1 MIYSKHGRTEYEW
14 KDQAEVIG
22 DVFCVLRLARI
33 YAHCDSKVLHGLV
46 EASKV
51 SLREF
56 VETAGEENECE

>member
-1 MIYSKHGRTEYEW
+1 MIYTRHAKTKHEW

-56 VETAGEENECE
+56 VETAGGENECE